1 MVVGRFQ
8 HCVKNSQE
16 EKEQDREAREEA
28 AGSSQRTIRSSDWW
42 RGQSRFLH

>member
-16 EKEQDREAREEA
+16 EKEQGRESREEGLA
-28 AGSSQRTIRSSDWW
+28 
-42 RGQSRFLH
+42 RGQ